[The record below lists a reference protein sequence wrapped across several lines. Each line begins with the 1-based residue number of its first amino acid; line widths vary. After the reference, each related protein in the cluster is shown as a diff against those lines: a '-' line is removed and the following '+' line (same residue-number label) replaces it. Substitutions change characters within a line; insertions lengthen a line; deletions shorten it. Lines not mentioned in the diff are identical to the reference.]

1 GSDDDGPFFD
11 IEFAVPLR
19 GDEVLRRE
27 KRRFS
32 SNAGKA
38 AEEGFGL
45 TASPDGGSLRR
56 DPVPSILTS
65 DGLFFELVPLGP
77 SSLRDFDASELPK
90 SSKPQAPA
98 FLLKSAARFRV
109 FKLGFHRRSKSTSS
123 ELNPGASP
131 ATSSASPKQQHQNK
145 FFVKFK
151 VEEVSLASLFTRNN
165 SWRSS
170 SSSRSVR
177 HYADDY
183 LPASDERKLPRDVLR
198 RCLSKI
204 KPLYIRISRRYG
216 EKLRFSGPRSSGG
229 AGKVRPAW
237 EGGEAGGGGDQLKEP
252 ASAATSFKGSLNL
265 RKSRSASAAVASV
278 RSPTLAPERRD
289 DSLLEQQD
297 GIQSAIAHCK
307 RSFNR
312 GTYDRFRF
320 RSDSVHSTHKTY
332 SNDDRVNSV
341 CRFGVAADAI
351 KERSRRGEIGGSN
364 RQQSLIISV
373 WFLIRTDVE
382 IKMHR
387 EGSNSDVRLAELFRI
402 CLCWERELKELF

>member
-1 GSDDDGPFFD
+1 MELLRLFTHGKPGGGGAVTTITTNVSDQDFNDVVPGGSDDDGPFFD

-45 TASPDGGSLRR
+45 TAPPDGGSLRR

-177 HYADDY
+177 HYADDE

-216 EKLRFSGPRSSGG
+216 EKLR
-229 AGKVRPAW
+229 
-237 EGGEAGGGGDQLKEP
+237 
-252 ASAATSFKGSLNL
+252 L

-307 RSFNR
+307 RSFNG

-320 RSDSVHSTHKTY
+320 RSHSVHSTHETY

-373 WFLIRTDVE
+373 WILIRTDVE

-387 EGSNSDVRLAELFRI
+387 KGSNSDVRLAELFRI

>member
-1 GSDDDGPFFD
+1 MELLRLLTHGKPGGGGAVTTITTNVRDQDFNDGVPGGSDDDGPFFD

-177 HYADDY
+177 HYADDD

-216 EKLRFSGPRSSGG
+216 EKLRFSGPRSSGA

-237 EGGEAGGGGDQLKEP
+237 EGGEAGGGGDQMKEP
-252 ASAATSFKGSLNL
+252 ASAASSFKGSLKSQDVNLPAGRKVAYRSL

-312 GTYDRFRF
+312 DSESPLTRS
-320 RSDSVHSTHKTY
+320 RSDPGEGRS
-332 SNDDRVNSV
+332 
-341 CRFGVAADAI
+341 AEAI
-351 KERSRRGEIGGSN
+351 VSK
-364 RQQSLIISV
+364 V
-373 WFLIRTDVE
+373 
-382 IKMHR
+382 
-387 EGSNSDVRLAELFRI
+387 
-402 CLCWERELKELF
+402 

>member
-1 GSDDDGPFFD
+1 MELLRLLTHGKPGGGGAVTTITTNVRDQDFNDGVPGGSDDDGPFFD

-177 HYADDY
+177 HYADDD

-216 EKLRFSGPRSSGG
+216 EKLR
-229 AGKVRPAW
+229 
-237 EGGEAGGGGDQLKEP
+237 
-252 ASAATSFKGSLNL
+252 L